1 MADSINDDLNTVKQ
15 LESWDVGKAKRFLDA
30 PEPKDHK
37 YRRGVIG
44 CMTGSRRYPG
54 AALMTTAAALATG
67 VGMVR
72 YFGAT
77 SIGREAIQFRPAVV
91 LGNGKVD
98 ALLLGSG
105 ISDNLFSRLRLS
117 KAVKQ
122 EVPKILDAIA
132 IELVK
137 KSDSRTIITPH
148 AGELAKL
155 IGIPSLEI
163 EKRPDHYARL
173 TAREFQVTV
182 LLKGWQTIVANP
194 TRVISLPPAP
204 TWLAT
209 AGTGDVLAGILGGL
223 VAINHAQV
231 TVDNLIEIAAT
242 AALVHA
248 LAAKQASNGP
258 LDIEAM
264 INQIPEVIYKIARG

>member
-1 MADSINDDLNTVKQ
+1 MADSINDDLNPVKQ

-155 IGIPSLEI
+155 IGISSLEI

>member
-264 INQIPEVIYKIARG
+264 INKIPEVIYKIARG

>member
-163 EKRPDHYARL
+163 EKRPDHYAQL

>member
-1 MADSINDDLNTVKQ
+1 MADSINDDLNPVKQ

-148 AGELAKL
+148 AGELAKQLAYQVLKLRKDL
-155 IGIPSLEI
+155 IIM
-163 EKRPDHYARL
+163 
-173 TAREFQVTV
+173 
-182 LLKGWQTIVANP
+182 
-194 TRVISLPPAP
+194 
-204 TWLAT
+204 
-209 AGTGDVLAGILGGL
+209 
-223 VAINHAQV
+223 
-231 TVDNLIEIAAT
+231 
-242 AALVHA
+242 
-248 LAAKQASNGP
+248 
-258 LDIEAM
+258 LD
-264 INQIPEVIYKIARG
+264 

>member
-1 MADSINDDLNTVKQ
+1 MADSINDDLNPVKQ